1 MCLAVPGELVKIN
14 GNQGEVNFS
23 GVTRQA
29 DLRLVPGAKV
39 GDYLLVHAGC
49 AIQIVPEDEAKE
61 TLELWNQVMGEEDMT
76 DKTVSGPEEHEG
88 K

>member
-1 MCLAVPGELVKIN
+1 MCLAVPGELMKVD

-23 GVTRQA
+23 GVSRRA

-49 AIQIVPEDEAKE
+49 AIQIVPADEALE
-61 TLELWNQVMGEEDMT
+61 TLKLFQEMMGEEAT
-76 DKTVSGPEEHEG
+76 GESLSGAGDDEG